1 MRRLICLISILVLS
15 CASAYTQQPANLQL
29 KEALVQG
36 RIPKRLRTHSPFWG
50 VPVPLSG
57 KEENSDKAQASG
69 NTETPEDMETYVL
82 FRKDTLSIPR
92 WINWNLDLASFGA
105 DRFLPYKSSLPKG
118 YVPSC
123 DGNIRAAI
131 NECYKWAWRK
141 PYGNTNITMGPLFI
155 GTADKPYA
163 WFVAVCKK
171 ENIGRLCPLGFSSIA
186 FLIPES
192 SGSSQ
197 TIYNLGCSV
206 NIIELHSGYNL
217 FPKLPASVQEMVE
230 NMTACELFCPFQEI
244 EDDVIEN
251 LTVEFDSDAPETD
264 SGTVFD

>member
-50 VPVPLSG
+50 VPVHISG
-57 KEENSDKAQASG
+57 KAEVPEE
-69 NTETPEDMETYVL
+69 METYIL
-82 FRKDTLSIPR
+82 YREDSLSVPR

-105 DRFLPYKSSLPKG
+105 DRFLPYRASLPRG

-197 TIYNLGCSV
+197 AIYNLGCSV

-251 LTVEFDSDAPETD
+251 LTVEFEFDIPETD
-264 SGTVFD
+264 GGPVYY